1 MRSLTHLLL
10 AALLLASPLPAAL
23 AAAPNGPTQTDSP
36 APEAL
41 TTRLRDALHSGDL
54 SLVRRHFHA
63 PNDPA
68 LAYLAALWDDMRA
81 GRLDPVAWEVEFAPY
96 FRRGDETAG
105 QLSIAARRAA
115 GTRVGRRFD
124 VSLIRRGNAW
134 LVGEAIR
141 YDRPETRL
149 IAHDLAVDLTGP
161 DELAAEDTLT
171 LSGTGPDLHVYLRLH
186 PTLAVSAV
194 KLGEQALPFVQ
205 RNEVVHFERPEGP
218 GPFRVTLRYAG
229 RLPEGWDY
237 VRPDSAMLR
246 SELLWYPREAVRGGF
261 TPFTVAVRVAPGMQA
276 IAVGEP
282 TGVAQAPDGWIYRF
296 ETQRPV
302 EGMSIYAGR
311 YARHDAQA
319 GEVAL
324 SAYAEPGKAVAPVL
338 LAEAARALDFYGEH
352 FGRYPFRKL
361 ALVETAFPGGYG
373 ATSAVALPVAA
384 FDRPAVADEFLAHE
398 IAHNWTDMVAYKGPL
413 GERGFMAEGVASYMD
428 LLYHLHRDGV
438 AGFRKRL
445 HEAQRRYGGLLG
457 TSRDVAMA
465 DASQDDRAVWQA
477 LTYDKASLVLHMLR
491 RQVGDKAFDQGLRD
505 LYTQQAGREIDL
517 AAFQASFEKASK
529 QHLGFFFQQW
539 LKRPGVPSF
548 TTEGLAVKA
557 LSGGQYELSGVLV
570 QGQWPFVLN
579 VPLVV
584 VSGQGETLYQV
595 PVKSLQTPFRLRV
608 PGRPRVLLIDPLRDV
623 LLQAEGPIPLP

>member
-1 MRSLTHLLL
+1 MRRLTHLLL
-10 AALLLASPLPAAL
+10 AALLVAAPAPAL
-23 AAAPNGPTQTDSP
+23 AAPPAAELSAP

-54 SLVRRHFHA
+54 HQVRRHFHG

-68 LAYLAALWDDMRA
+68 LAYLATLWDDMRA
-81 GRLDPVAWEVEFAPY
+81 GRLDPVAWEVTFAPY
-96 FRRGDETAG
+96 YQRADAAAG

-124 VSLIRRGNAW
+124 VSLVRRGNAW
-134 LVGEAIR
+134 LIGEAIR

-149 IAHDLAVDLTGP
+149 VAHDLAVDLTGQN
-161 DELAAEDTLT
+161 ELAAEDTMT
-171 LSGTGPDLHVYLRLH
+171 LEGTGPDRHVYLRLH
-186 PTLAVSAV
+186 PTLQVASVRMGA
-194 KLGEQALPFVQ
+194 QALPFVQ
-205 RNEVVHFERPEGP
+205 HREVVHFERPEGP
-218 GPFRVTLRYAG
+218 GPFKVAICYAG
-229 RLPEGWDY
+229 ALPAGFDF

-246 SELLWYPREAVRGGF
+246 SELLWYPREAIRGGF
-261 TPFTVAVRVAPGMQA
+261 TPFLVQLRVAPGMQA

-282 TGVAQAPDGWIYRF
+282 TGVEEGPDAWIYRF
-296 ETQRPV
+296 ATQRPV

-324 SAYAEPGKAVAPVL
+324 SAYAEPGKPVAPVL
-338 LAEAARALDFYGEH
+338 LADAARALDFYGDH

-361 ALVETAFPGGYG
+361 ALVETEFPGGYG
-373 ATSAVALPVAA
+373 ATSAVALPRAA

-438 AGFRKRL
+438 PSFRKRL
-445 HEAQRRYGGLLG
+445 HEAQRRYGGLLSTG
-457 TSRDVAMA
+457 RDLPMA
-465 DASQDDRAVWQA
+465 EATQDDRAVWQA

-505 LYTQQAGREIDL
+505 LYTLRAGQEIDL
-517 AAFQASFEKASK
+517 ATFQASFEKASK

-539 LKRPGVPSF
+539 LTRAGVPAF
-548 TTEGLAVKA
+548 TTEGLEVKA
-557 LSGGQYELSGVLV
+557 VSGGQYELAGVLV
-570 QGQWPFVLN
+570 QGARPYVLD

-584 VSGQGETLYQV
+584 VSGEGETLYQV
-595 PVKSLQTPFRLRV
+595 PVKSARTPFRLRV
-608 PGRPRVLLIDPLRDV
+608 PGRPRVLLIDPLRDA
-623 LLQAEGPIPLP
+623 LLQADGPIPLH